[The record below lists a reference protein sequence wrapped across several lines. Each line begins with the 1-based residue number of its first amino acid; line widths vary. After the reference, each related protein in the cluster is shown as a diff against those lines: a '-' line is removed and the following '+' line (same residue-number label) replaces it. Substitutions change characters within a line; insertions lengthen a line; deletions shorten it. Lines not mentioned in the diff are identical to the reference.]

1 MKTFSSAIE
10 LCRLWI
16 GARRKKR
23 ETGVGFAVG
32 DRGMAETALSPDGF
46 VSIGGQVWAARAAEM
61 VAAGGPVR
69 VTGADG
75 YRLKVETITANG
87 TDDTDSG
94 TA

>member
-32 DRGMAETALSPDGF
+32 DRGLAETALSPDGF
-46 VSIGGQVWAARAAEM
+46 VSIDGQIWAAHT
-61 VAAGGPVR
+61 AGAIAPGTPVL

-75 YRLKVETITANG
+75 YRLKVEKIATDD
-87 TDDTDSG
+87 TDDTDSE
-94 TA
+94 T

>member
-1 MKTFSSAIE
+1 
-10 LCRLWI
+10 
-16 GARRKKR
+16 
-23 ETGVGFAVG
+23 
-32 DRGMAETALSPDGF
+32 MAETALSPDGF